1 MSSPTC
7 KRCLSLLAVL
17 LAVSLAAPGFAEPE
31 TGYGQAGHGQEA
43 GPGQAGSGQPR
54 HGERPKSGT
63 EPSRPAGEEA
73 PEAEKG
79 PRVAAA
85 TERRL
90 PGASVTEHE
99 IAVDRRTLRFSATAG
114 AIVLTGAKGEPEA
127 EMGFVAY
134 VRRGADTANRP
145 VTFVVNGGPGA
156 ASAYL
161 HLGVLGPWR
170 LALGAENIVPSQPVE
185 LVANRH
191 TWLDFT
197 DLVFI
202 DPVGTGFSRL
212 VAPNEKMRERYYS
225 VDGDIEALA
234 DFVYRWLIA
243 NGRIA
248 SPKYFAGES
257 YGGFRGPLLAEE
269 LQTDLGIA
277 MSGMTLVSPVLDFG
291 WREQPEYA
299 PLPYVSLLPSFA
311 ATRME
316 MRGPFSRDELDA
328 VEDYAAGD
336 YIVDVLRGLED
347 EAALDRIIERVAD
360 ITGLEEDFVA
370 RHAGRVDRQSFARA
384 LLRGENRVVSL
395 YDTGITGRDPTPER
409 PFGRAPDPVL
419 DAMTA
424 PLTSA
429 MLAHFQ
435 DTLEWLP
442 ERRYIVLNQDLSRAW
457 KWGDGRSLPQA
468 VGALRRVLALDET
481 FELLVVHGYTDL
493 VTPYFES
500 ELILRQLGDFPAERV
515 RQETYRGGH
524 MFYTRP
530 ASRRAFRDDAMEL
543 YRSGGD
549 DGSIR

>member
-1 MSSPTC
+1 MSVTGED
-7 KRCLSLLAVL
+7 SLWAIRRSCMALVVMVIAVAL
-17 LAVSLAAPGFAEPE
+17 PAPAFAQQDPAQDEQPQAEAEPAE
-31 TGYGQAGHGQEA
+31 SAKAEE
-43 GPGQAGSGQPR
+43 GSR
-54 HGERPKSGT
+54 
-63 EPSRPAGEEA
+63 
-73 PEAEKG
+73 
-79 PRVAAA
+79 AAA
-85 TERRL
+85 STERRL
-90 PGASVTEHE
+90 PEDSVTEHE
-99 IAVDRRTLRFSATAG
+99 IAMNGRTLRFSATAG
-114 AIVLTGAKGEPEA
+114 AVELTGTDGEPEA
-127 EMGFVAY
+127 EIGFVAY
-134 VRRGADTANRP
+134 VADGENAADRP

-170 LALGAENIVPSQPVE
+170 LALGADNIVPSQPVD

-212 VAPNEKMRERYYS
+212 VEPNDRLRERYLS

-234 DFVYRWLIA
+234 DFVYRWLVENA
-243 NGRIA
+243 RVA

-257 YGGFRGPLLAEE
+257 YGGFRGGLLAEE
-269 LQTDLGIA
+269 LQTDLGIGF
-277 MSGMTLVSPVLDFG
+277 SGMTLVSPVLDFG

-311 ATRME
+311 AARME
-316 MRGPFSRDELDA
+316 MRGGFSREELDA
-328 VEDYAAGD
+328 VEDYAASD
-336 YIVDVLRGLED
+336 YIVDFLRGLED
-347 EAALDRIIERVAD
+347 EAALERIIERVAE
-360 ITGLEEDFVA
+360 ITGFEENFVA

-384 LLRGENRVVSL
+384 LLRGENRVASL

-424 PLTSA
+424 PLTSV
-429 MLAHFQ
+429 MLAHYQ

-442 ERRYIVLNQDLSRAW
+442 ERRYIVLNQNLSRAW
-457 KWGDGRSLPQA
+457 QWGDGRSLPQA

-500 ELILRQLGDFPAERV
+500 ELILRQLGDFPAGRV

-524 MFYTRP
+524 MFYTRA
-530 ASRRAFRDDAMEL
+530 ASRRAFRDDARAL
-543 YRSGGD
+543 YRSGGE
-549 DGSIR
+549 